1 MSGGIYLIMLLGSGA
16 TTGLVLGWFLR
27 TDSVFLSKDE
37 PSSRGL
43 HDHVVPRGGGLAIFG
58 CVAIV
63 GAIVHLLQGT
73 INVDLDLLVIVSLTG
88 IGVMGFLDDRFSL
101 GVGLRLIAGLTL
113 TTLLAVG
120 SIGDHSLVVFG
131 QTFDWSFGVVFLA
144 GAIGLFWVMN
154 LFNFMDGADGVAGI
168 QSLIASG
175 ALAIWF
181 AASGQE
187 FLALLNVGLA
197 GACLGFLWFNWAP
210 ARVFMGDVGSL
221 ALGAWFGAM
230 SLIGVSQSGL
240 PAEAFVILLGVFVF
254 DATLTLGHRLLKR
267 KRITQAHRDHLYQKL
282 ILAGWSHGKVAMLI
296 GAMAFVAAVLA
307 TLVVWDPEHGLW
319 FFLVTLV
326 MLLGYARLAIRASAN
341 TTRRA
346 AN

>member
-16 TTGLVLGWFLR
+16 ITGLVLGWFLR

-58 CVAIV
+58 CVAIA

-120 SIGDHSLVVFG
+120 SIGDHSLVIFG
-131 QTFDWSFGVVFLA
+131 QTFDWSLGVVFLA

-181 AASGQE
+181 GASGQE

-254 DATLTLGHRLLKR
+254 DATLTLVHRLLKR
-267 KRITQAHRDHLYQKL
+267 KRITQAHREHLYQKL

>member
-1 MSGGIYLIMLLGSGA
+1 MSGGIYLIILLGSGV
-16 TTGLVLGWFLR
+16 TTGLVLEWFLR
-27 TDSVFLSKDE
+27 TDSVLLSKDE

-58 CVAIV
+58 CVAV
-63 GAIVHLLQGT
+63 AGVMVHLLQGT
-73 INVDLDLLVIVSLTG
+73 KNVDLDLLAIVSLTG
-88 IGVMGFLDDRFSL
+88 IGVMGFLDDRFNL

-120 SIGDHSLVVFG
+120 SIGDQSIVVFG
-131 QTFDWSFGVVFLA
+131 QAFDWSFGVVLLA
-144 GAIGLFWVMN
+144 GAIGLFWLMN
-154 LFNFMDGADGVAGI
+154 LFNFMDGADGVAGV

-181 AASGQE
+181 AGSGQE

-210 ARVFMGDVGSL
+210 ARVFLGDVGSL
-221 ALGAWFGAM
+221 VLGAWFGVM

-240 PAEAFVILLGVFVF
+240 PIEAFLILLGVFVF
-254 DATLTLGHRLLKR
+254 DATLTLVHRLLKR
-267 KRITQAHRDHLYQKL
+267 KRITQAHREHLYQKL
-282 ILAGWSHGKVAMLI
+282 ILAGWGHGKVAVLI
-296 GAMAFVAAVLA
+296 GTMAFVAAVLA
-307 TLVVWDPEHGLW
+307 TLVVWNPGHGLW
-319 FFLVTLV
+319 FFLVALV
-326 MLLGYARLAIRASAN
+326 MLLGYARLAIRVS
-341 TTRRA
+341 TKISRRA

>member
-1 MSGGIYLIMLLGSGA
+1 MSGESYLMMLLG
-16 TTGLVLGWFLR
+16 TGMLTSLVLRWFLR

-58 CVAIV
+58 CVAIAGV
-63 GAIVHLLQGT
+63 MVHLLQGSV
-73 INVDLDLLVIVSLTG
+73 NVDLDLLTIVSLTG
-88 IGVMGFLDDRFSL
+88 IGVMGFLDDRFNL
-101 GVGLRLIAGLTL
+101 GVGLRLVAGLTL

-131 QTFDWSFGVVFLA
+131 QTFDWSFGLVFLA
-144 GAIGLFWVMN
+144 GTIGLFWLMN
-154 LFNFMDGADGVAGI
+154 LFNFMDGADGVAGV

-175 ALAIWF
+175 ALTIWF

-187 FLALLNVGLA
+187 FLAVLNVGLA
-197 GACLGFLWFNWAP
+197 GACLAFLWFNWAP
-210 ARVFMGDVGSL
+210 ARVFMGDIGSL
-221 ALGAWFGAM
+221 ALGAWFGIM

-240 PAEAFVILLGVFVF
+240 PVEAFLILLSVFVF
-254 DATLTLGHRLLKR
+254 DATLTLVHRLLKR
-267 KRITQAHRDHLYQKL
+267 KRITQAHREHLYQKL
-282 ILAGWSHGKVAMLI
+282 ILAGWSHGKVAVLI

-307 TLVVWDPEHGLW
+307 TLVVWNPEHGLW
-319 FFLVTLV
+319 FFLVALV
-326 MLLGYARLAIRASAN
+326 MLLGYAILAIRASASIS
-341 TTRRA
+341 RRA

>member
-1 MSGGIYLIMLLGSGA
+1 M
-16 TTGLVLGWFLR
+16 TGLVLGRFLR
-27 TDSVFLSKDE
+27 TDSVLLSKDE

-58 CVAIV
+58 CVAIAGV
-63 GAIVHLLQGT
+63 AVHLLQGAK
-73 INVDLDLLVIVSLTG
+73 NAELDFLTIVSLTG
-88 IGVMGFLDDRFSL
+88 VGVMGFLDDRFNL
-101 GVGLRLIAGLTL
+101 GVGLRLIAGLIL

-120 SIGDHSLVVFG
+120 SIGDHSLLVYG
-131 QTFDWSFGVVFLA
+131 QTSDWSFAVVLLA
-144 GAIGLFWVMN
+144 GTIGLFWLMN
-154 LFNFMDGADGVAGI
+154 LFNFMDGADGVAGV
-168 QSLIASG
+168 QSVIASG

-181 AASGQE
+181 AVSGEE

-221 ALGAWFGAM
+221 TLGAWFGVM

-240 PAEAFVILLGVFVF
+240 PVEAFLILLGVFVF
-254 DATLTLGHRLLKR
+254 DATFTLVRRLLKR
-267 KRITQAHRDHLYQKL
+267 KRITQAHREHLYQKL
-282 ILAGWSHGKVAMLI
+282 ILAGWSHGKVAVLI

-307 TLVVWDPEHGLW
+307 TLVVWNPDHGLW
-319 FFLVTLV
+319 FFVVALV
-326 MLLGYARLAIRASAN
+326 MLVGYAKLTIRVSAN
-341 TTRRA
+341 ISRRA

>member
-1 MSGGIYLIMLLGSGA
+1 MLLGSGA
-16 TTGLVLGWFLR
+16 ITGLVLGWFLR

-58 CVAIV
+58 CVAIA

-120 SIGDHSLVVFG
+120 SIGDHSLVIFG

-254 DATLTLGHRLLKR
+254 DATLTLVHRLLKR
-267 KRITQAHRDHLYQKL
+267 KRITQAHREHLYQKL

>member
-1 MSGGIYLIMLLGSGA
+1 MSGESYLMTLLG
-16 TTGLVLGWFLR
+16 TGMLTSLVLRWFLR

-58 CVAIV
+58 CVAIAGV
-63 GAIVHLLQGT
+63 MVHLLQGSV
-73 INVDLDLLVIVSLTG
+73 NVDLDLLTIISLTG
-88 IGVMGFLDDRFSL
+88 IGVMGFLDDRFNL

-120 SIGDHSLVVFG
+120 SIGDQSIVVFG
-131 QTFDWSFGVVFLA
+131 QAFDWSFGVVLLA
-144 GAIGLFWVMN
+144 GVIGLFWLMN
-154 LFNFMDGADGVAGI
+154 LFNFMDGADGVAGV

-181 AASGQE
+181 AGSGQE

-210 ARVFMGDVGSL
+210 ARVFLGDVGSL
-221 ALGAWFGAM
+221 VLGAWFGVM

-240 PAEAFVILLGVFVF
+240 PIEAFLILLGVFVF
-254 DATLTLGHRLLKR
+254 DATLTLVHRLLKR
-267 KRITQAHRDHLYQKL
+267 KRITQAHREHLYQKL
-282 ILAGWSHGKVAMLI
+282 ILAGWGHGKVAVLI
-296 GAMAFVAAVLA
+296 GTMAFVAAVLA
-307 TLVVWDPEHGLW
+307 TLVVWNPGHGLW
-319 FFLVTLV
+319 FFLVALV
-326 MLLGYARLAIRASAN
+326 MLLGYARLAIRVS
-341 TTRRA
+341 TKISRRA

>member
-1 MSGGIYLIMLLGSGA
+1 MPGETYLITLLGSGVM
-16 TTGLVLGWFLR
+16 TGLVLGWFLR

-58 CVAIV
+58 CVAIAGV
-63 GAIVHLLQGT
+63 MAHLLQSS
-73 INVDLDLLVIVSLTG
+73 INVDLDLLAIVSLTG

-120 SIGDHSLVVFG
+120 SIGDHSLVLFG
-131 QTFDWSFGVVFLA
+131 QTFDWSFGVVLLA
-144 GAIGLFWVMN
+144 GTIGLFWLMN
-154 LFNFMDGADGVAGI
+154 LFNFMDGADGVAGV
-168 QSLIASG
+168 QGLIASG

-187 FLALLNVGLA
+187 FLAVLNVGLA
-197 GACLGFLWFNWAP
+197 GACFGFLWFNWAP

-230 SLIGVSQSGL
+230 SLIGVSESGL
-240 PAEAFVILLGVFVF
+240 PAEAFLILLGVFVF
-254 DATLTLGHRLLKR
+254 DATLTLVHRLLKR
-267 KRITQAHRDHLYQKL
+267 KRITQAHREHLYQKL
-282 ILAGWSHGKVAMLI
+282 ILAGWSHGKVAVLI

-307 TLVVWDPEHGLW
+307 TLVVWNPEHGLW
-319 FFLVTLV
+319 FFLVALV
-326 MLLGYARLAIRASAN
+326 MLLGYAILAIRASAN
-341 TTRRA
+341 ISRRT

>member
-16 TTGLVLGWFLR
+16 ITGLVLGWFLR

-58 CVAIV
+58 CVAIA

-187 FLALLNVGLA
+187 FLALLNAGLA

-230 SLIGVSQSGL
+230 SLIGVSEYGL

-254 DATLTLGHRLLKR
+254 DATLTLVHRLLKR
-267 KRITQAHRDHLYQKL
+267 KRITQAHREHLYQKL
-282 ILAGWSHGKVAMLI
+282 ILAGWNHGKVAVLI

-307 TLVVWDPEHGLW
+307 TLVVWYPQHGLW
-319 FFLVTLV
+319 FFLVALV
-326 MLLGYARLAIRASAN
+326 MLLGYARLTIRVSAN
-341 TTRRA
+341 TTRRT

>member
-1 MSGGIYLIMLLGSGA
+1 MLLGSGA
-16 TTGLVLGWFLR
+16 ITGLVLGWFLR

-58 CVAIV
+58 CVAIA

-181 AASGQE
+181 GASGQE

-230 SLIGVSQSGL
+230 SLIGVSEYGL

-254 DATLTLGHRLLKR
+254 DATLTLVHRLLKR
-267 KRITQAHRDHLYQKL
+267 KRITQAHREHLYQKL